1 MQVGVLRGGG
11 GDVGRG
17 GGDQQRLLVT
27 RGLAPDF
34 VIVLS
39 FNVKS
44 VLLNGVGYMEGL
56 IALRHMIQSN
66 GYFESVVAGVESW
79 EVILGK
85 RDQPP
90 FDKCWIDA
98 FNAVQGLNYQDPDDE
113 AAISA
118 LREFAFK
125 QTYRVTRIPK

>member
-1 MQVGVLRGGG
+1 MVAFIASRQINS
-11 GDVGRG
+11 
-17 GGDQQRLLVT
+17 
-27 RGLAPDF
+27 APVHDY
-34 VIVLS
+34 VVVLS

-44 VLLNGVGYMEGL
+44 VVLNGVGYMEGL

-66 GYFESVVAGVESW
+66 GYFESVVAGIENW

-85 RDQPP
+85 RDKPP
-90 FDKCWIDA
+90 FDKCWIDT

-113 AAISA
+113 AAISV

-125 QTYRVTRIPK
+125 QTYRVPRIPK